1 MRTLLQD
8 LRFGLRLLSRSPGFT
23 AVAIFTLA
31 LGIAANTTVFS
42 WIDKI
47 LLRPFPGAAGS
58 ARLAVLESVTQG
70 APNGAN
76 QISYID
82 YLDYRHNLHSISGLT
97 LHRED
102 VFTLGGSVTNSQA
115 VWGEMV
121 TGNYFSVL
129 GLRPELGRLF
139 TPEEDGPAR
148 GAYPVAVISDR
159 LWRSRFH
166 ANPSAIGQTFRVNR
180 RWLTIAGVTPPGF
193 GGTMP
198 GLAFD
203 IWVPVTMGPE
213 LSLLTER
220 NFTQRG
226 DRKFYALAR
235 LAPGYSIGQARAEAL
250 TFSRRLQTAYPG
262 TNRAVTATVLP
273 LWQFHSG
280 APELLLK
287 PLRILMAIC
296 VLVLLIVCAN
306 VANLLLAR
314 SVARR
319 KEFSIR
325 LALGAT
331 GGRLGRQ
338 LFTETLLLALGGAL
352 AGLLFSTW
360 TANLLAAML
369 PHINAPVALGFDLS
383 GRVLAF
389 TILTCVLAT
398 LFAGAAPALYWLRSD
413 VNTSLK
419 EAGRGGAQA
428 AHSHRTRN
436 LLVVAEVALAT
447 VALAGAGLFLRS
459 FLNATRIDPGFNR
472 DHVVLTR
479 FYLGGSG
486 FTNSSLRQF
495 CVDLRDRLRA
505 LPGVSSV
512 TYSHYAPLGSSAGPY
527 NTVDVQGYAPATGES
542 MNVNDYLVAPDYF
555 ATLQIPLLEGRDF
568 RSTDDASAPPVLIVN
583 QSFVRRYFH
592 GQSPIGRKVRCFGRW
607 ATVIGVAKDSK
618 YFDVTEAPRPHFFF
632 PYRQQAGVND
642 QLYFYVR
649 TTGPESAIEA
659 EMSRQILAT
668 DPNMRAFDVM
678 PLLAWTEVTLLPQKV
693 AANLLTALGLVSL
706 ILAAVG
712 LYSVMAYSVSQ
723 RTQEFGVR
731 MALGAKPRNVFADV
745 LRRGATLTTA
755 GLAVGLIAT
764 LAAGRLF
771 SPMLVHVTA
780 YDPLTLAATAVFL
793 TAIALLASYLPA
805 RRATQVDPIL
815 ALRCE

>member
-8 LRFGLRLLSRSPGFT
+8 LRFGLRLLGRSPGFT

-42 WIDKI
+42 WIDKL
-47 LLRPFPGAAGS
+47 LLRPFPGASNQG
-58 ARLAVLESVTQG
+58 RLAVLESITQG

-82 YLDYRHNLHSISGLT
+82 YLDYRHNLHSISGLA

-102 VFTLGGSVTNSQA
+102 VFTLGDSVTNSQA

-129 GLRPELGRLF
+129 GLKPELGRFF
-139 TPEEDGPAR
+139 TPAEDGPAL

-159 LWRSRFH
+159 LWRGRFH
-166 ANPSAIGQTFRVNR
+166 SNPSAIGQTVRVNR

-193 GGTMP
+193 GGAMP

-213 LSLLTER
+213 LSLLTPR
-220 NFTQRG
+220 NFVQRG
-226 DRKFYALAR
+226 DRKFYALVR
-235 LAPGYSIGQARAEAL
+235 LAPGFSLGQSRAETL
-250 TFSRRLQTAYPG
+250 TFSRHLQAVYPG
-262 TNRAVTATVLP
+262 ANRAVTATVLP
-273 LWQFHSG
+273 IWQFHSG

-319 KEFSIR
+319 KELSIR

-331 GGRLGRQ
+331 GGRLSRQ

-360 TANLLAAML
+360 TANLLAAL
-369 PHINAPVALGFDLS
+369 VPHINAPVALGFDLS

-398 LFAGAAPALYWLRSD
+398 LFSGAAPALYWLRSD

-419 EAGRGGAQA
+419 EAGRSGARA
-428 AHSHRTRN
+428 AHSHRPRN
-436 LLVVAEVALAT
+436 TLVVAEVALAT

-459 FLNATRIDPGFNR
+459 FINATRIDPGFNR
-472 DHVVLTR
+472 NQVVLTR

-486 FTNSSLRQF
+486 FTNSSLQQF
-495 CVDLRDRLRA
+495 CVNLQDRLRA
-505 LPGVSSV
+505 LPGVTAV

-527 NTVDVQGYAPATGES
+527 NTVDVEGYAPAPGES

-592 GQSPIGRKVRCFGRW
+592 GESPLGRKVRCFGRW
-607 ATVIGVAKDSK
+607 ATLIGVAHNSK

-632 PYRQQAGVND
+632 PYRQQAGVNG

-649 TTGPESAIEA
+649 TTGPESAIEE
-659 EMSRQILAT
+659 EMPRQILST

-693 AANLLTALGLVSL
+693 AADLLTSLGLVSL

-731 MALGAKPRNVFADV
+731 MALGARPRNVFAEV
-745 LRRGATLTTA
+745 LRRGAALTAA
-755 GLAVGLIAT
+755 GLAAGLIAT

-771 SPMLVHVTA
+771 SPMLVHVTP
-780 YDPLTLAATAVFL
+780 YDPLTLTATAAFL
-793 TAIALLASYLPA
+793 AAVALLASYLPA
-805 RRATQVDPIL
+805 RRATQLDPIL